1 MCLIFPPHSAHIHG
15 GNKKLPTK
23 FDVFL
28 FWLNFYFILDG
39 LGGGVHFKTFPL
51 LAPFFSI
58 LDAHQIETNRNDLPP
73 ETCHQR
79 PWKSFPAGSFLFL
92 DFFFMSFML
101 FLMMDMCGTR
111 FYLHML
117 SLIFSV
123 VVLMFCLLFSKHFAG
138 ALLSLSLSPCLRFDL
153 FAQMAGFCL
162 LFILDCFILWPAL
175 RLYFLFFGWSRYPNS
190 GRVMVLSYPSNGA
203 FFIWLCVVSFTF
215 LDSAYISDIY
225 SWITYAIWFVF

>member
-1 MCLIFPPHSAHIHG
+1 MICHQ
-15 GNKKLPTK
+15 KLATNDLEK
-23 FDVFL
+23 VFRL
-28 FWLNFYFILDG
+28 AVSFFWISFLWVLC
-39 LGGGVHFKTFPL
+39 
-51 LAPFFSI
+51 FFSWW
-58 LDAHQIETNRNDLPP
+58 
-73 ETCHQR
+73 TCV
-79 PWKSFPAGSFLFL
+79 
-92 DFFFMSFML
+92 
-101 FLMMDMCGTR
+101 GTR